1 MLNKHILTIQNTKKD
16 YQKLYFDCM
25 IKTLLLGDFIML
37 TAPVAKTLLEMKE
50 NAHAIIWDYKYY
62 FEITIDSKPIAPQR
76 MTTPPTARKF
86 KTLAAAHSY
95 LRNVLEYE
103 RGITILIAP

>member
-1 MLNKHILTIQNTKKD
+1 
-16 YQKLYFDCM
+16 
-25 IKTLLLGDFIML
+25 ML

-76 MTTPPTARKF
+76 MTNPPTARKF

-95 LRNVLEYE
+95 LRKFLEHK
-103 RGITILIAP
+103 GDILIKKP

>member
-1 MLNKHILTIQNTKKD
+1 
-16 YQKLYFDCM
+16 
-25 IKTLLLGDFIML
+25 ML

-50 NAHAIIWDYKYY
+50 SARVIIWDYKYY

-76 MTTPPTARKF
+76 MTNPPEARKF

-95 LRNVLEYE
+95 LRKFLEHK
-103 RGITILIAP
+103 GDILIKLVIPD